1 MNRFPRRQVAG
12 MTLVELMVAL
22 AVSLVV
28 VLAAAASLLAARQGF
43 TTMDTAT
50 QLRENGR
57 LAMDMIQRIAV
68 QAGYEDITQGSQKAG
83 VAAFGATVD
92 PDVSGFNNALFTG
105 STTSTVLTT
114 QARSACTAA
123 QGAGTICRNGSDVL
137 VIRYHGSDHYDG
149 TTADGSIINCAG
161 VAEHHDPDPTKRP
174 YSIFHVQLSNG
185 EPTLMCSYMKEDK
198 SGWVT
203 EPLVAGVESFQVL
216 YGVHQSSTK
225 DDTANQYLRADQIT
239 TPADWAKVRTLK
251 IGLLLRGDASTR
263 VDYASTNT
271 FHQEGSKFYPLGRSA
286 QTANDAGTELTV
298 ADNRLRQV
306 VNFTVQLRN
315 SQRAY

>member
-1 MNRFPRRQVAG
+1 MERLSKRPHMGG

-22 AVSLVV
+22 AVSLIV

-43 TTMDTAT
+43 TTLDTST

-68 QAGYEDITQGSQKAG
+68 QAGYEDVTQGSQRAG
-83 VAAFGATVD
+83 AAAWGATVD
-92 PDVSGFNNALFTG
+92 PDVLGFNNALFTG
-105 STTSTVLTT
+105 TSSSTSLDT
-114 QARSACTAA
+114 QSRSSCTAA
-123 QGAGTICRNGSDVL
+123 QGSGTICQNGSDVL
-137 VIRYHGSDHYDG
+137 VIRYQGSNRHDS

-161 VAEHHDPDPTKRP
+161 AAEHRDDDLSKRP
-174 YSIFHVQLSNG
+174 YSIFHVQLSSG

-198 SGWVT
+198 TGWVT
-203 EPLVAGVESFQVL
+203 EPLVTGVESFQVL

-225 DDTANQYLRADQIT
+225 DDTANQYLRADQMT
-239 TPADWAKVRTLK
+239 AADWPKVRTLK
-251 IGLLLRGDASTR
+251 IGLLLRGDAGTR
-263 VDYASTNT
+263 VDYASTST
-271 FHQEGSKFYPLGRSA
+271 FYQVGSKFYPLGRSA
-286 QTANDAGTELTV
+286 QSSDDPGTELTV